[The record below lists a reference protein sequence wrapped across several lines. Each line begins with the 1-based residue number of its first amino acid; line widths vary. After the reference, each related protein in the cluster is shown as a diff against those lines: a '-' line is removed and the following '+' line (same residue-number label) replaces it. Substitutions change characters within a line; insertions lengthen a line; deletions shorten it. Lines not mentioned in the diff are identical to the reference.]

1 MKRGIRS
8 VFRKIGPK
16 HAQRHVDEFTGG
28 LNVRDRDTIVH
39 MAALAR
45 RMGSR
50 HLPLPAAHR
59 RQRTQ
64 EPREGDGSEGCFV

>member
-1 MKRGIRS
+1 MKRGIRG

-16 HAQRHVDEFTGG
+16 RALRNVDELTGG

-39 MAALAR
+39 MAALASG
-45 RMGSR
+45 MGCG

-59 RQRTQ
+59 RKRTQ
-64 EPREGDGSEGCFV
+64 EPREGDGSEGCF

>member
-1 MKRGIRS
+1 MKRGIRG

-16 HAQRHVDEFTGG
+16 RALRNVDEFTGG
-28 LNVRDRDTIVH
+28 LNVRDCGTIVH

-45 RMGSR
+45 GMGSR

-59 RQRTQ
+59 RQRTK
-64 EPREGDGSEGCFV
+64 EPREGDGSEGCFM